1 MVSAESAPK
10 KKSERVGAFVLVDE
24 MPGGGNARLFRARY
38 EPESRDPTIKLAVG
52 DAAVIK
58 VLRDGAVRDPKSLAA
73 FSREAELLSMIE
85 HPGIIRGVTRGVSAG
100 RMWSAA
106 EYVEGEDLSTVFRIM
121 KDEGVRM
128 RPELV
133 VSLAADLLSGLA
145 AAQALVDPRGRSLG
159 LIHRDVSPKNVMI
172 DLRGQVKL
180 VDFGSALLSL
190 REEPSGD
197 IIGTPGY
204 LAPEQARG
212 DQLTQ
217 GVDVYAVGILMFELL
232 TGTRLF
238 DVDGHTDKGILGA
251 HGDNKRA
258 AWPKGIEI
266 PMELKALVD
275 QALGTTPEDRPHDAA
290 AFYAHVEHMVEDPD
304 ESRRRLAVVARD
316 LVWSNPEKPA
326 PLYL

>member
-10 KKSERVGAFVLVDE
+10 KSNQRVGPFVLVDE
-24 MPGGGNARLFRARY
+24 MPGGGNARVFRSRY
-38 EPESRDPTIKLAVG
+38 EPESRDPSIKLTPG
-52 DAAVIK
+52 DAAIIK
-58 VLRDGAVRDPKSLAA
+58 VLRDGAVRDAKALSA

-85 HPGIIRGVTRGVSAG
+85 HPSVIGGVTRGVSAG
-100 RMWSAA
+100 RMWSAV
-106 EYVEGEDLSTVFRIM
+106 EYVEGEDLATVFRIM

-180 VDFGSALLSL
+180 VDFGCALLSL
-190 REEPSGD
+190 REEPSGE

-217 GVDVYAVGILMFELL
+217 GVDVYGVAILMFELL
-232 TGTRLF
+232 AGERLF
-238 DVDGHTDKGILGA
+238 NVDMPDKA
-251 HGDNKRA
+251 H
-258 AWPKGIEI
+258 
-266 PMELKALVD
+266 
-275 QALGTTPEDRPHDAA
+275 
-290 AFYAHVEHMVEDPD
+290 
-304 ESRRRLAVVARD
+304 
-316 LVWSNPEKPA
+316 
-326 PLYL
+326 